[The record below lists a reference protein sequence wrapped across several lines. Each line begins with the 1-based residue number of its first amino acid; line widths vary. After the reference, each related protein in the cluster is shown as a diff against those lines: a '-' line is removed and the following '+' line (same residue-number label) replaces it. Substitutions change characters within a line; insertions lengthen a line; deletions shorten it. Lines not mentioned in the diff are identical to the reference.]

1 MDHPTAQS
9 ARQASGLD
17 SIEFVVSGP
26 LFGFPTTGVSVPRV
40 GHIRNEP
47 GKEVTMAR
55 LMSIA
60 ATAALVLSAAF
71 AAGLTCGG

>member
-1 MDHPTAQS
+1 VDHQTARP

-26 LFGFPTTGVSVPRV
+26 LFGFPSTGSVPRV
-40 GHIRNEP
+40 GHPRNEL

-60 ATAALVLSAAF
+60 AAAALVLSAAF

>member
-1 MDHPTAQS
+1 MDHQTVRA

-17 SIEFVVSGP
+17 SIAFVVSGP
-26 LFGFPTTGVSVPRV
+26 LFRPPTGLLCPVWERRET
-40 GHIRNEP
+40 EL

-60 ATAALVLSAAF
+60 AVAALVLSAAF